1 VDPGIDTIVTKEETW
16 RVYILECADGTL
28 YTGVAIDLERRL
40 RQHNGERPGGPKYT
54 RGRRPVRVLWS
65 ASAAD
70 RSEAQQREA
79 AIKKLSRADKF
90 KLLSY

>member
-1 VDPGIDTIVTKEETW
+1 MTKEETW

-28 YTGVAIDLERRL
+28 YTGVAIDLDRRL
-40 RQHNGERPGGPKYT
+40 MQHNGERSGGPKYT
-54 RGRRPVRVLWS
+54 RGRRPVLLLWS
-65 ASAAD
+65 APAAD

-90 KLLSY
+90 KLVS